1 MNETRSHSPLRMLAV
16 LLLVL
21 ALFTACTSSAQ
32 KAAQQLEL
40 GRKYLTEQ
48 NYAEAV
54 AAFTE
59 AIQLDPNN
67 IDAYMGRAEA
77 YKALQKYEEAADD
90 YSTVIEK
97 TADQPY
103 TQALAYQGRAD
114 LYEQTE
120 EWAKAESD
128 YSAILPLLDTE
139 GAKNAADDETRT
151 ELKKDVL
158 KRHAAV
164 CITMELFEKAS
175 ADYDTLEQ
183 LGEDVSSARDALAAL
198 LPAEAP
204 DAENTLKPAE
214 DSAAEA
220 ELPAESEANAASAE
234 EPVASSKEEQAA
246 SKQEEK
252 PASSAA
258 SSSASSAASSA
269 ASKQEQSAQSKAEAP
284 ASSTTAPKGNTLKT
298 SNHTPV
304 AVGTMSVEYHSN
316 QSNFSGDDSYYT
328 DAFLFDLTNTG
339 SAPVTVWT
347 EGMAPE
353 FRIICNGQEIS
364 LTQYGSNGHYVLH
377 QPTSEDD
384 PGDYWEWVDN
394 DSNVLAEGDEQSI
407 YLEVEKM
414 PRSWKQCT
422 VVYSPVYAPNTTVEF
437 TIDNPW

>member
-16 LLLVL
+16 LLLLL

-54 AAFTE
+54 VAFTE

-77 YKALQKYEEAADD
+77 YKALQKYEEATSD

-128 YSAILPLLDTE
+128 YRALLPLLDTE
-139 GAKNAADDETRT
+139 GAKNAADDAART

-220 ELPAESEANAASAE
+220 ELPAESEANAASE
-234 EPVASSKEEQAA
+234 
-246 SKQEEK
+246 QEEK

-284 ASSTTAPKGNTLKT
+284 ASSTTVPKGNALKA

-304 AVGTMSVEYHSN
+304 TVGTMSVMYDSN
-316 QSNFSGDDSYYT
+316 MSNFSGDDSYYT
-328 DAFLFDLTNTG
+328 DAFLFALTNTG

-364 LTQYGSNGHYVLH
+364 LTQSGSNGHYVQH

-414 PRSWKQCT
+414 PRGWKQCT

>member
-1 MNETRSHSPLRMLAV
+1 
-16 LLLVL
+16 
-21 ALFTACTSSAQ
+21 
-32 KAAQQLEL
+32 
-40 GRKYLTEQ
+40 
-48 NYAEAV
+48 
-54 AAFTE
+54 
-59 AIQLDPNN
+59 
-67 IDAYMGRAEA
+67 
-77 YKALQKYEEAADD
+77 
-90 YSTVIEK
+90 
-97 TADQPY
+97 
-103 TQALAYQGRAD
+103 
-114 LYEQTE
+114 
-120 EWAKAESD
+120 
-128 YSAILPLLDTE
+128 
-139 GAKNAADDETRT
+139 
-151 ELKKDVL
+151 
-158 KRHAAV
+158 
-164 CITMELFEKAS
+164 MELFEKAS

-214 DSAAEA
+214 DSTAEA

-234 EPVASSKEEQAA
+234 EPAASSKEEQAA

-269 ASKQEQSAQSKAEAP
+269 AS
-284 ASSTTAPKGNTLKT
+284 STTAPKGNTLKT

-304 AVGTMSVEYHSN
+304 TVGTMSVEYHSN

-394 DSNVLAEGDEQSI
+394 DSNVLAEGDEQDI

>member
-54 AAFTE
+54 VAFTE

-77 YKALQKYEEAADD
+77 YKALQKYEEATSD

-128 YSAILPLLDTE
+128 YRALLPLLDTE
-139 GAKNAADDETRT
+139 GAKNAADDEART

-183 LGEDVSSARDALAAL
+183 LGEDVSSARDALADL

-220 ELPAESEANAASAE
+220 ELPAESEANAASE
-234 EPVASSKEEQAA
+234 
-246 SKQEEK
+246 QEEK

-269 ASKQEQSAQSKAEAP
+269 ASKQKQSAQSKAEAP
-284 ASSTTAPKGNTLKT
+284 ASSTTAPKGNALKA

-304 AVGTMSVEYHSN
+304 TVGTMSVMYDSN
-316 QSNFSGDDSYYT
+316 MSNFSGDDSYYT
-328 DAFLFDLTNTG
+328 DAFLFALTNTG

-364 LTQYGSNGHYVLH
+364 LTQSGSNGHYVQH

-414 PRSWKQCT
+414 PRGWKQCT

>member
-54 AAFTE
+54 VAFTE

-67 IDAYMGRAEA
+67 INAYMGRAEA
-77 YKALQKYEEAADD
+77 YKALQKYEEATSD

-128 YSAILPLLDTE
+128 YRALLPLLDTE
-139 GAKNAADDETRT
+139 GAKNAADDAART

-246 SKQEEK
+246 SEQEEK
-252 PASSAA
+252 P
-258 SSSASSAASSA
+258 ASSAASSA

-284 ASSTTAPKGNTLKT
+284 ASSTTAPKGNVLKA

-304 AVGTMSVEYHSN
+304 AVGTMSVEYDSN
-316 QSNFSGDDSYYT
+316 MSNFSGDDSYYT

-364 LTQYGSNGHYVLH
+364 LTQSGSNGHYVQH

-414 PRSWKQCT
+414 PRGWKQCT